1 VDYINRILKIFI
13 DAEKRFLKLK
23 SPFIGKKF
31 SAFFVIFKKL
41 FNMNVLCKKKF
52 IKNNFTF

>member
-1 VDYINRILKIFI
+1 MDYINRILKIFI
-13 DAEKRFLKLK
+13 GAEKRFLKLK

-52 IKNNFTF
+52 IKNL